1 LFGTHGPFPLAVTW
15 SLAIEEH
22 FYLVWPLV
30 VFFTKREHLAKILIG
45 FITVVTIGRYFG
57 MYHFANAHNSFFR
70 MDEMAY
76 GALIACWIR
85 SENFSVAKLRKWS
98 MAGAWIIVPTVYWVL
113 TQADW
118 SWLRSHG
125 VVYVLLSVG
134 FTSWMGL
141 ALTARSG
148 SPLMKLLNNSFLR
161 YTGKI
166 SYGLYI
172 FHPIFF
178 PYYKGWALFRWS
190 NNLHNR
196 ILGDVTTLVGEMALL
211 YLVAGLSWRF
221 FEQPIL
227 RLKSRF
233 QNQENRVLP
242 AEKRAALVSA

>member
-1 LFGTHGPFPLAVTW
+1 
-15 SLAIEEH
+15 
-22 FYLVWPLV
+22 
-30 VFFTKREHLAKILIG
+30 
-45 FITVVTIGRYFG
+45 
-57 MYHFANAHNSFFR
+57 
-70 MDEMAY
+70 MAY

-85 SENFSVAKLRKWS
+85 SENFSAAKLRKWS
-98 MAGAWIIVPTVYWVL
+98 TAGAWVIVPTVYWIL